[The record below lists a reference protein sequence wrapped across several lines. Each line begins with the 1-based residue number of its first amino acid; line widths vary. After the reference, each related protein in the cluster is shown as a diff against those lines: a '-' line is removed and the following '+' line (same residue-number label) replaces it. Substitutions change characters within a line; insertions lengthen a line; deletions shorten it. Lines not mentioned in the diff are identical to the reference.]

1 MFTGLIEEVGKIKG
15 ITTNTEGREFNIESI
30 KVIDDLNIGDSVAV
44 NGVCL
49 TVTAQ
54 TREYFSVQAVE
65 ETLIKTT
72 LKDVKIG
79 SSVNLERAML
89 ATGRFGGHFVQGH
102 VDGIAEI
109 VSFRRNGKAAKL
121 KIRIPDAIVK
131 YIVPKGSIA
140 LNGVSLTVAEVN
152 GSIATIALIPHT
164 LKNTNLGQKKAG
176 DNLNIEVDQL
186 AKYVENFLESKEQ
199 KTFSVEK
206 IKTWGYG
213 KIEN

>member
-121 KIRIPDAIVK
+121 RIRIPDAIVK